1 MENRKPHA
9 AVPAGF
15 ARAELLELLG
25 RCEQFPLTVLLAPAG
40 SGKSTLLAHWQAGG
54 STRRVAYFPLQ
65 ARDNEPVRFFR
76 QLAEGI
82 RVEVE
87 DFDVSW
93 FNPFAAEMYQAP
105 DVVGEYL
112 ADALNRI
119 EGDLYVVFD
128 DFQFISQS
136 IILDVLSAM
145 LDRLSGG
152 VRVVISGRNH
162 PGFSLS
168 RLKLE
173 NKLLHIDQHDM
184 RLSHQQI
191 QQLNTHLGGAEL
203 SQDYVDSLMTM
214 TEGWMAGVKVA
225 LLAYTRF
232 GTVAL
237 ERFNGSQ
244 PEIVDYFG
252 HVVIKRL
259 PPQMH
264 DFLLSCSI
272 FERFDGELCDQVLGR
287 SGSALLLEDLAAREL
302 FMLPVQQFPGHYRY
316 HALLHDFLA
325 KRLVMHQP
333 QQVPHL
339 HRRAA
344 MYFHERG
351 DLEQALQHAQRSG
364 DSPLFRTL
372 LEECCERWVHG
383 GHFADVLKWL
393 EPLNEAELRGHPR
406 LLVPMILSLTLSRR
420 FHQAHYCVEELAVA
434 RSDQPGLDAPTRLVL
449 TLNLELFQH
458 DLAFDPGERW
468 RELLAPAISSDTRA
482 LAQTILAYHHLM
494 HSRLEQSIQ
503 LALEAKALLGRTG
516 QLFLESYADLIIA
529 MCNRNAGRATSARK
543 DVCQDYQRTERSSPA
558 WINRATAMVVALYEQ
573 NQLAAAQQLCEDLMA
588 MVNSASATETI
599 ATVHITLSRLLH
611 RRQSQGRAGRL
622 LEQLARILQ
631 LGNYQRFTSQVV
643 QESMRQAFLDGRP
656 AVLDALAQRLGIE
669 ERLAA
674 GEWERVRPYEEC
686 WERYGL
692 AAVYWLVMRGAQPRA
707 CRILKVLAQS
717 LQQSEMKARALVV
730 EANLL
735 VQSAPQLEPEQ
746 RVKALQELV
755 QRFGIV
761 NINRSVFDEAPGFAE
776 AVFGLLGS
784 GELQA
789 PDAYREA
796 YAEFLQADTQPAAA
810 QLPDL
815 VGQLTGKEAEIF
827 ACLVRGLSNTEISA
841 STGIALSTTKWHL
854 KNIYSKLNLSGR
866 TEAILA
872 MQQRGMKP
880 AAEQR

>member
-1 MENRKPHA
+1 MEDRKPPTS
-9 AVPAGF
+9 VPAGF
-15 ARAELLELLG
+15 ARAELLELLNH
-25 RCEQFPLTVLLAPAG
+25 CAQFPLTVLLAPAG
-40 SGKSTLLAHWQAGG
+40 SGKSTLLAHWQAGRPG
-54 STRRVAYFPLQ
+54 RSVVHYPLQ

-76 QLAEGI
+76 HLAEGI
-82 RVEVE
+82 RALVE

-112 ADALNRI
+112 ADALNRVDG
-119 EGDLYVVFD
+119 ELYLVLD
-128 DFQFISQS
+128 DFQFISQPT
-136 IILDVLSAM
+136 ILEVLSAM
-145 LDRLSGG
+145 LERLAGG
-152 VRVVISGRNH
+152 TRVVLSGRNH

-173 NKLLHIDQHDM
+173 NKLLCIDQHDM
-184 RLSHQQI
+184 RLSPLHI
-191 QQLNTHLGGAEL
+191 QQLNAHLGGPDL
-203 SQDYVDSLMTM
+203 SPAYVDSLMAM

-225 LLAYTRF
+225 LLAYARF

-252 HVVIKRL
+252 HVVLKRL
-259 PPQMH
+259 SPQMH
-264 DFLLSCSI
+264 DFLLSCAI
-272 FERFDGELCDQVLGR
+272 FERFDGELCDQVLDR
-287 SGSALLLEDLAAREL
+287 SGSALLLEELAAREL
-302 FMLPVQQFPGHYRY
+302 FLLPVDQLPGHYRY

-325 KRLVMHQP
+325 KRLAMHQP
-333 QQVPHL
+333 QQVPVL

-344 MYFHERG
+344 LHFHTRG

-364 DSPLFRTL
+364 DQALFHCL
-372 LEECCERWVHG
+372 LEEACEQWVRS
-383 GHFADVLKWL
+383 GHFAEVLKWL
-393 EPLNEAELRGHPR
+393 EPLSETELCERPR
-406 LLVPMILSLTLSRR
+406 LLVPMTYALTLSRR
-420 FHQAHYCVEELAVA
+420 FHQARYCVDELAERCA
-434 RSDQPGLDAPTRLVL
+434 DRPGLEAPTRQLL
-449 TLNLELFQH
+449 ALNLELFQY

-468 RELLAPAISSDTRA
+468 SDLLAPGISSDIRA
-482 LAQTILAYHHLM
+482 LALTILAYHHLM
-494 HSRLEQSIQ
+494 HGRLEQSIQ
-503 LALEAKALLGRTG
+503 LALESKALLARTG

-529 MCNRNAGRATSARK
+529 LCNRNAGRATSARK

-558 WINRATAMVVALYEQ
+558 WLNRATAMVVALYEQ

-588 MVNSASATETI
+588 MVTSSSATETI
-599 ATVHITLSRLLH
+599 ATVHITLSRLLY

-622 LEQLARILQ
+622 LEQLSRILQ
-631 LGNYQRFTSQVV
+631 LGNYARFASQVA
-643 QESMRQAFLDGRP
+643 QESMRQAYLDGRP
-656 AVLDALAQRLGIE
+656 AALDSLAQRLGIE

-674 GEWERVRPYEEC
+674 GEWEKVRPYDEC

-735 VQSAPQLEPEQ
+735 VQSAPQQTSEQ
-746 RVKALQELV
+746 QIKALLELV
-755 QRFGIV
+755 ARFGIV

-776 AVFGLLGS
+776 AVFGLLRS
-784 GELQA
+784 GQLQV
-789 PDAYREA
+789 PEAYSEA
-796 YAEFLQADTQPAAA
+796 YAEFLLAESQAPSVS
-810 QLPDL
+810 LPDL
-815 VGQLTGKEAEIF
+815 VSLLTDKEAEIF
-827 ACLVRGLSNTEISA
+827 ACLLRGLSNTEISA

-866 TEAILA
+866 TEAILS
-872 MQQRGMKP
+872 MQQRNS
-880 AAEQR
+880 